1 MGMFRRWLAGSLS
14 IIHLHVLT
22 ILEESG
28 PLSMGKVAEA
38 LDVSIASATGIVDRM
53 EQRGLVERQH
63 QPGDRRIVLVKPTSA
78 GRAVFSELDAQRR
91 TSITRIL
98 ERLTDDEL
106 SSFLIGLRAMG
117 VARAAVAAEAAL
129 ADESSTEKPVR

>member
-1 MGMFRRWLAGSLS
+1 MGMFRRWLACSLS

-22 ILEESG
+22 ILEASG

-63 QPGDRRIVLVKPTSA
+63 QPGDRRIILVKPTSA
-78 GRAVFSELDAQRR
+78 GLAVFSELDAQRR
-91 TSITRIL
+91 TGLTRIL

-106 SSFLIGLRAMG
+106 SSLLIGLRAMG
-117 VARAAVAAEAAL
+117 AARAAIAAQGFADEPSTGEAAQ
-129 ADESSTEKPVR
+129 

>member
-22 ILEESG
+22 ILEASG
-28 PLSMGKVAEA
+28 PLSMGKIAEA
-38 LDVSIASATGIVDRM
+38 LDVSVASATGIVDRM
-53 EQRGLVERQH
+53 EQRGFVERQA
-63 QPGDRRIVLVKPTSA
+63 QPGDRRIVLVQPTAA
-78 GRAVFSELDAQRR
+78 GRAVFSDLDAQRR
-91 TSITRIL
+91 TSVTRIL

-117 VARAAVAAEAAL
+117 AARAAITAEDL
-129 ADESSTEKPVR
+129 STEEGEPVR